1 MFKAPTDRQLTTDR
15 YVSQPEL
22 CKYLNYSTS
31 TIRRYRR
38 RGMPCGGSDR
48 LRRYHIGTVLQWLSQ
63 RPEAISAHL
72 DTTFPRKPRVR
83 GDMPPLVIDKKS
95 EMASSMISACYE
107 IWILI
112 HERKK

>member
-63 RPEAISAHL
+63 LTRSNLSASRHNFPKEA
-72 DTTFPRKPRVR
+72 K
-83 GDMPPLVIDKKS
+83 GKG
-95 EMASSMISACYE
+95 
-107 IWILI
+107 
-112 HERKK
+112 